1 MAGGGGEPLRRGREP
16 TVTEEERRE
25 REKGRD
31 SQGTSSPFAS
41 APLLFSLH
49 DHPPPTATDRPTDR
63 PTANADAEEKKKR
76 GLTTLLQYPLFFAS
90 SPPPLLLSLLFS
102 SSLHMVAFGASLS
115 IDPFAVSLPFLFLFL
130 SATFLSLSS
139 CSLHKPKPAA
149 KDLPRLPFKGLQGA

>member
-49 DHPPPTATDRPTDR
+49 DHPPPTATDRPT
-63 PTANADAEEKKKR
+63 TNADAEEKKKR

-90 SPPPLLLSLLFS
+90 SSSSSSLSSSLPSTWLLLELLSPSIRSRSLSLLF
-102 SSLHMVAFGASLS
+102 LS
-115 IDPFAVSLPFLFLFL
+115 L

-149 KDLPRLPFKGLQGA
+149 KDLLRLPFKGLQGA